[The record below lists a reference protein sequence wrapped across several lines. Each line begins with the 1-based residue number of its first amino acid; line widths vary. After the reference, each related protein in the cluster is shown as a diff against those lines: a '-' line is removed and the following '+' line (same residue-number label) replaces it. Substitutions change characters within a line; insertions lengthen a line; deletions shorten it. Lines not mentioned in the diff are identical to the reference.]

1 MNTEIFTNPIF
12 IAVAALLIIIAIWFI
27 VYYFKNRNQVKQVEE
42 AKKKKLKARITR
54 DVVFIILGITF
65 LAISIVMSVVEKN
78 NEEIEKQQI

>member
-1 MNTEIFTNPIF
+1 MTFD
-12 IAVAALLIIIAIWFI
+12 
-27 VYYFKNRNQVKQVEE
+27 KQVEE

-78 NEEIEKQQI
+78 NEENKNNDNNKEVITKEKQSD